1 MMNTLEE
8 MYIASRRRFQRRTVR
23 DGAEGA
29 AEVQVHG
36 IASWKLV
43 NGCEEETSRL
53 TPDISHSSAFRRSSI
68 SVRHPTARCNA
79 RRAAANWRP
88 SMGILF
94 VAAVRR
100 RRKVAPRGLRAVPR
114 GPPVRRTGVAAF
126 ELHSCSAD
134 AVETSSIKPRAS
146 GTSRISFD

>member
-29 AEVQVHG
+29 AEVQVHR
-36 IASWKLV
+36 IVSWKLV
-43 NGCEEETSRL
+43 NGCEQETSRL

-100 RRKVAPRGLRAVPR
+100 RRRVAPR

-134 AVETSSIKPRAS
+134 AVETSSIKPRGS
-146 GTSRISFD
+146 ETS